1 MNTTMPMRTI
11 SEAVR
16 TSTHS
21 SVRIERL
28 TGEIAMARQPATE
41 PRAMSQGAM
50 VGVVLPQADGLQEA
64 RAEDPGR
71 IDVVMV
77 KAKYAPSSDQPATI
91 PARGPIVTPVS
102 PNTDPAWLSLLQT
115 RAKP

>member
-1 MNTTMPMRTI
+1 MNTTTPMRTI

-28 TGEIAMARQPATE
+28 TGEIAMARHAATD
-41 PRAMSQGAM
+41 PRAISQGAM
-50 VGVVLPQADGLQEA
+50 VGVVCHRPMACRKLAPKIPAV
-64 RAEDPGR
+64 

-77 KAKYAPSSDQPATI
+77 KAKYAPSRDQPATT

-102 PNTDPAWLSLLQT
+102 PNTDPAWLSLPQM